1 VKYGGTVIHK
11 ARDEFGE
18 LSVIETR
25 TVRKMHFDSPVEQSC
40 IYRNA
45 PMTLNFEYQQKMV
58 ALVNDHY
65 LDLKHPKNYRVLMLG
80 MGGGTMAHHL
90 YHSLPNLQMTIVELR
105 QIVIDAAYKYFQLPD
120 VPEIESVQA
129 DAIAFIDELA
139 QQCEDSVE
147 FAYDCIMVDLFDSQG
162 IPSELCNV
170 DFHQNLQPCLKPT
183 GRLIFNLWNR
193 FDQNRIME
201 PTEETAQIRNYWEN
215 QKRFAKKQNAY
226 LMRSTANLIYCLD
239 RRHKS

>member
-1 VKYGGTVIHK
+1 MKYGGIVVHK
-11 ARDEFGE
+11 ARDEYGIIE
-18 LSVIETR
+18 VIENR
-25 TVRKMHFDSPVEQSC
+25 TVRKLHFDSPIEQSC

-45 PMTLNFEYQQKMV
+45 PMTLNFEYQQKIV
-58 ALVNDHY
+58 ELVNDHY
-65 LDLKHPKNYRVLMLG
+65 LDLKHPKPYRVLMLG

-105 QIVIDAAYKYFQLPD
+105 QIVIDAAYQYFQLPD

-129 DAIAFIDELA
+129 DAIAYIAELA
-139 QQCEDSVE
+139 NDCTENSDFQ
-147 FAYDCIMVDLFDSQG
+147 FDCIMVDIFDSHG
-162 IPSELCNV
+162 IPSELCEV

-193 FDQNRIME
+193 FDENRMLE
-201 PTEETAQIRNYWEN
+201 PTEETRQIRNYWEN

-226 LMRSTANLIYCLD
+226 LMRSTSNLILSLD
-239 RRHKS
+239 RHHKK